1 MATFTGNASVNQIRP
16 GFVSSGVTVDP
27 AGSEPSA
34 DADILDGGGG
44 PDILNGGGGDDIYFV
59 DNVNDITEEKVNL
72 GAGGLDLVNASVDY
86 ALHVELENL
95 VLTGN
100 GDIDGTG
107 NGNANEITG
116 NSGDNVLTGLG
127 DDDTL
132 NGEGGRDTLLGGA
145 GADTLDGG
153 SGGDDMNGGGG
164 DDTYEV
170 DNADDVTGET
180 SNSAAAGFDT
190 VFARADHTLGF
201 GLENLTMEGVAS
213 ISADGNDNDNVMV
226 GNNGTNTLSGLDG
239 DDTLVGGFGND
250 TLLGGLGDDT
260 LRGERGADT
269 LQGGAETD
277 ILIGGLNND
286 VFDFNTAGHSTGLA
300 RDIIRA
306 GDGADAFENVGGAQG
321 DRIDVSG
328 IDADT
333 GSGGNDVFSFS
344 GFGGPTGVGTLSLV
358 NVNAITIV
366 RGNTTAG
373 NGFEFEVAIEDG
385 FAIFAGNYAA
395 SDFVL

>member
-1 MATFTGNASVNQIRP
+1 M
-16 GFVSSGVTVDP
+16 
-27 AGSEPSA
+27 
-34 DADILDGGGG
+34 DGGGG
-44 PDILNGGGGDDIYFV
+44 N
-59 DNVNDITEEKVNL
+59 
-72 GAGGLDLVNASVDY
+72 
-86 ALHVELENL
+86 
-95 VLTGN
+95 
-100 GDIDGTG
+100 
-107 NGNANEITG
+107 
-116 NSGDNVLTGLG
+116 
-127 DDDTL
+127 
-132 NGEGGRDTLLGGA
+132 
-145 GADTLDGG
+145 
-153 SGGDDMNGGGG
+153 
-164 DDTYEV
+164 DTYEV
-170 DNADDVTGET
+170 DNAGDVAEET
-180 SNSAAAGFDT
+180 SNSAAAGIDT

-201 GLENLTMEGVAS
+201 GIENLTQEGVGS
-213 ISADGNDNDNVMV
+213 IRGDGNENDNVMR
-226 GNNGTNTLSGLDG
+226 GNNGTNTLSGLQG

-333 GSGGNDVFSFS
+333 GSGGNDVFTFS

-358 NVNAITIV
+358 NVNGITIV

-373 NGFEFEVAIEDG
+373 GGFEFEVAIEDG